1 MTKNNTTLEVVA
13 PTVEEAIDK
22 GLEQLGVEREDV
34 EVEVLD
40 EGKRNLFRFAS
51 KQAHIKLTVL
61 DHSDNVD
68 EVVVQ
73 EEQVPTVDDE
83 EDLSFGE
90 LFEAETI
97 ANNAEPVNLEL
108 TDVEEVVK
116 DTVVEL
122 LEKMDVQAGIT
133 ITKVYQEDEDREVV
147 YVNLEGSDLSFL
159 IGRRAETLN
168 ALQYVT
174 SLIVNKKLNQWIP
187 LQLDI
192 QNFRHRRE
200 LELQKLARRMAEQ
213 VISTGRRQCLEPMPA
228 NERRIVH
235 IELRKNDLVYTESIG
250 EEPNRKICIYPA
262 E

>member
-1 MTKNNTTLEVVA
+1 MTKNNTTLEVIA
-13 PTVEEAIDK
+13 PTVEEAIAK
-22 GLEQLGVEREDV
+22 GLEELGVERKEV
-34 EVEVLD
+34 EVEILD

-51 KQAHIKLTVL
+51 KQARIKLTVL
-61 DHSDNVD
+61 DGSQSSVLDGVSPEKED
-68 EVVVQ
+68 EL
-73 EEQVPTVDDE
+73 T
-83 EDLSFGE
+83 FGE
-90 LFEAETI
+90 LFEAE
-97 ANNAEPVNLEL
+97 NAENVSKPVALEL
-108 TDVEEVVK
+108 TEIEEVVREL
-116 DTVVEL
+116 VVEL
-122 LEKMDVQAGIT
+122 LQKMDVKAGVT
-133 ITKVYQEDEDREVV
+133 VSRVYQEDEDREVV

-168 ALQYVT
+168 AMQYIV
-174 SLIVNKKLNQWIP
+174 SLMVNKKVNQWVP

-200 LELQKLARRMAEQ
+200 IELQKIARRMAEQ

>member
-1 MTKNNTTLEVVA
+1 LDSSNVEKNAFETEDENKSLES
-13 PTVEEAIDK
+13 
-22 GLEQLGVEREDV
+22 ED
-34 EVEVLD
+34 E
-40 EGKRNLFRFAS
+40 
-51 KQAHIKLTVL
+51 
-61 DHSDNVD
+61 
-68 EVVVQ
+68 
-73 EEQVPTVDDE
+73 
-83 EDLSFGE
+83 LSFGE

-97 ANNAEPVNLEL
+97 ANSAEPVNLEL
-108 TDVEEVVK
+108 TDIEEVIK
-116 DTVVEL
+116 DTVAEL

-174 SLIVNKKLNQWIP
+174 SLIVNKKLNQWVP

-250 EEPNRKICIYPA
+250 EEPNRKICVYPA